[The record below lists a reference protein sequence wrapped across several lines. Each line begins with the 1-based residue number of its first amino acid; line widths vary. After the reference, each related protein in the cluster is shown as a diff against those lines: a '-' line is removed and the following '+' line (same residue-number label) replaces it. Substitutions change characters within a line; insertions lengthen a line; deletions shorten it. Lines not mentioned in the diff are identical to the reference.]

1 MTGKLN
7 SIYER
12 NQEELLPD
20 FEFYRNRNCRVCI
33 SFSDG
38 KRVKIYN
45 KRKDLFFRNDWKIDL
60 FKNGFDSFSLTK
72 DDSTEDEPVEYL
84 PTMAS
89 RVNPTL
95 VAPFV

>member
-38 KRVKIYN
+38 KRIKTYN
-45 KRKDLFFRNDWKIDL
+45 KRKDLFFREMTGKLIFLRMGLIL
-60 FKNGFDSFSLTK
+60 FL
-72 DDSTEDEPVEYL
+72 
-84 PTMAS
+84 
-89 RVNPTL
+89 
-95 VAPFV
+95 